1 MKRIATLLAVV
12 LLMGVG
18 YCSAAPAFADPA
30 FAAGTESALMP
41 AERTM
46 PRPSDNIRAKAIRM
60 SYLTETADG
69 YMRVAYEDPEIIVE
83 YYDDHMDYI
92 GGGTVEKELLN
103 GTPVCGQ

>member
-12 LLMGVG
+12 LLMGLG
-18 YCSAAPAFADPA
+18 YCSAAPDVANLA
-30 FAAGTESALMP
+30 FAAETESALVP

-46 PRPSDNIRAKAIRM
+46 PLPTDNLRARWIRT
-60 SYLTETADG
+60 SYLAETADG